1 MAHEIS
7 TVEFNGTRI
16 VEAMYANKPAW
27 HKLGTVFSPDGTDAP
42 DSETAMK
49 LAHLDWR
56 VELEP
61 LFLANSADP
70 VPGVFASVRQE
81 PRTVLGT
88 VGKRY
93 SVHQNAEAFAFLD
106 SLCQDGILRY
116 ESAMALRGGQR
127 IALLARMPSVDTIA
141 EGDDVLRYVLL
152 TNAHDGSGAITLT
165 PTSVRVVCAN
175 TVRLAMDTNGS
186 QSMSIRHTAG
196 KNEKLELAQ
205 QYISQFDAGFTLFR
219 DTARKLATSKLTMG
233 QGAEY
238 LRTLFPEPK
247 EEDKRAHTNWVEKT
261 DRIAALYKRGERNTL
276 PSIKGSWWAI
286 FNAVT
291 EFVDHETKFR
301 GEFAADNRF
310 ESLLS
315 GPLADVKEKAW
326 ALAVQMA

>member
-7 TVEFNGTRI
+7 TVKFNGTSI

-27 HKLGTVFSPDGTDAP
+27 HKLGTVFNPDGTDAP
-42 DSETAMK
+42 DSQTAME
-49 LAHLDWR
+49 LAHLDWQ

-61 LFLANSADP
+61 LFLAGSPDP
-70 VPGVFASVRQE
+70 VPGVFASVRQN

-88 VGKRY
+88 VGKQYR
-93 SVHQNAEAFAFLD
+93 VHQNAESFSFLD
-106 SLCQDGILRY
+106 SLCQDGIIRY

-175 TVRLAMDTNGS
+175 TVRLAAQLDGCR
-186 QSMSIRHTAG
+186 SMSIRHTG
-196 KNEKLELAQ
+196 SKDEKLRLAAK
-205 QYISQFDAGFTLFR
+205 YISQFDAGFTLFR
-219 DTARKLATSKLTMG
+219 DHARKLATSKLVPG
-233 QGAEY
+233 QGVEY

-247 EEDKRAHTNWVEKT
+247 EDDKRAHANWVDKT
-261 DRIAALYKRGERNTL
+261 DRIASLYKRGERNTL
-276 PSIKGSWWAI
+276 PSIRGRWWAI

-291 EFVDHETKFR
+291 EYIDHETKFR

-326 ALAVQMA
+326 AVAVQMA